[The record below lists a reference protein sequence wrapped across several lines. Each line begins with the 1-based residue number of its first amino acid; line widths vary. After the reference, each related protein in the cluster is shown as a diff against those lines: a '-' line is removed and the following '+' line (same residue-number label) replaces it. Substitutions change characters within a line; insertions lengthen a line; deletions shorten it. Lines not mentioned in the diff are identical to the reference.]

1 MPKQKLKSKD
11 LLSLADLSPSEF
23 LAIMRE
29 TVSLK
34 KRGSGYRPLVGKT
47 VGLLFRKTS
56 TRTRI
61 SFQAGVNQ
69 LGGQALDMQSAHM
82 QFKEGETIADTA
94 QVLSRYLDAL
104 VVRTYAQEEVSE
116 FAANASIPV
125 INGLTDYCHP
135 CQILADLFSL
145 QEKGLKLKGLPVA
158 YFGDGN
164 NVANSLVFGAALSG
178 VSLTLCSPPSC
189 RVDDR
194 VIAAAKRISPGVS
207 IRSESNPKQA
217 AKGQRVLYTDTWIS
231 MGQKKAEA
239 KLKAMRPY
247 QLNAKLL
254 GLAER
259 NALVMHC
266 LPAHRGQEIT
276 DDVMD
281 GQQSIVFQQ
290 AENRMHVQK
299 ALLVLLLGK

>member
-1 MPKQKLKSKD
+1 VAMLKLKNKD
-11 LLSLADLSPSEF
+11 LLTLTELSSAEF
-23 LAIMRE
+23 NAIMRA
-29 TVSLK
+29 TDSLK
-34 KRGSGYRPLVGKT
+34 KRGSSYRPLIGKT

-69 LGGQALDMQSAHM
+69 LGGQTLDMQSAHM

-94 QVLSRYLDAL
+94 RVLSRYLDAL
-104 VVRTYAQEEVSE
+104 VVRTYDQSEVVE
-116 FAANASIPV
+116 FGANASIPV

-145 QEKGLKLKGLPVA
+145 REKGLKLKGLPVA

-178 VSLTLCSPPSC
+178 VSLTLCSPPGC
-189 RVDDR
+189 RVSDR
-194 VIAAAKRISPGVS
+194 VIAAARKISPGLS
-207 IRSESNPKQA
+207 IRRESEPKKA

-231 MGQKKAEA
+231 MGQKKVKA

-254 GLAER
+254 ALASKQ
-259 NALVMHC
+259 ALVMHC

-276 DDVMD
+276 DEVMD
-281 GQQSIVFQQ
+281 GPNSIVFEQ

-299 ALLVLLLGK
+299 ALLTMLMA